1 MPIAIKE
8 WAVTIRAL
16 SEGEQLLIFRS
27 DGENEDFALEHQRFF
42 LFPTFEHDRNDVV
55 RGAHVPELRRALE
68 EGVWPDGDPPI
79 RALTQPGGIEQP
91 DRVRVRAWAEVAGQY
106 TITNQRAIS
115 ELSPFYI
122 WTPDYAQKRLGW
134 RRGTPLHVTLLRTHR
149 IPRPVTIRVRPEHD
163 FGPDWLEITRELPFE
178 GTPVLSEIE
187 FGRVQEEIES
197 IVSGRPLASLA

>member
-16 SEGEQLLIFRS
+16 AEGEQLLIFR
-27 DGENEDFALEHQRFF
+27 DGADQGSRPLEHDRFF
-42 LFPTFEHDRNDVV
+42 LFPTFEYANNDVV

-79 RALTQPGGIEQP
+79 SALTRPGGIEQP
-91 DRVRVRAWAEVAGQY
+91 DRVRVRAWAEVAGEY
-106 TITNQRAIS
+106 TINDQRTIN

-122 WTPDYAQKRLGW
+122 WTTDYAAKRLGW
-134 RRGTPLHVTLLRTHR
+134 RRRTPLHVTLLRTHR

-163 FGPDWLEITRELPFE
+163 FGPTWLEITRQLPFE
-178 GTPVLSEIE
+178 GTPVLSDLE
-187 FGRVQEEIES
+187 FGRVQDEIES
-197 IVSGRPLASLA
+197 IVSGRIAALA

>member
-16 SEGEQLLIFRS
+16 AEGEQLLIFRS
-27 DGENEDFALEHQRFF
+27 GAEEEPEALENSRFF
-42 LFPTFEHDRNDVV
+42 LFPTFEHEANDVV

-68 EGVWPDGDPPI
+68 EGVWPDGDPPVS
-79 RALTQPGGIEQP
+79 ALTRPGGIEQP
-91 DRVRVRAWAEVAGQY
+91 DRVRVRAWAEVAGEY
-106 TITNQRAIS
+106 TITDQRIIN

-122 WTPDYAQKRLGW
+122 WTNDYAAKRLGW
-134 RRGTPLHVTLLRTHR
+134 RRRSPLRVTLLRTHR

-163 FGPDWLEITRELPFE
+163 FGPTWLEITRELPFE
-178 GTPVLSEIE
+178 GTPVLSDLE

-197 IVSGRPLASLA
+197 IVSGRIPALA

>member
-27 DGENEDFALEHQRFF
+27 GDEDEEFALEHQRFF
-42 LFPTFEHDRNDVV
+42 LFPTFEHARNDVV
-55 RGAHVPELRRALE
+55 RGAHLPELRRALE
-68 EGVWPDGDPPI
+68 EGVWPDGDPPTS
-79 RALTQPGGIEQP
+79 ALTQPGGIEQP

-106 TITNQRAIS
+106 TVTNQRAIS

-122 WTPDYAQKRLGW
+122 WTPDYAQKRLAW

-149 IPRPVTIRVRPEHD
+149 IPRPVTIRVKPEHD
-163 FGPDWLEITRELPFE
+163 FGPDWLEITRELPFG

-187 FGRVQEEIES
+187 FGRVQDEIES
-197 IVSGRPLASLA
+197 VVCGRSLASLA

>member
-8 WAVTIRAL
+8 WAVTVRAL
-16 SEGEQLLIFRS
+16 SEGEQLLIFRTDRDADS
-27 DGENEDFALEHQRFF
+27 PALEHDRFF
-42 LFPTFEHDRNDVV
+42 LFPTFEHARNDVV

-68 EGVWPDGDPPI
+68 EGVWPDGDPAI
-79 RALTQPGGIEQP
+79 SALTQPGGIEQP
-91 DRVRVRAWAEVAGQY
+91 DRVRVRAWAEVAGEY
-106 TITNQRAIS
+106 TVTNQRAIS

-122 WTPDYAQKRLGW
+122 WTTDYAQKRLGW
-134 RRGTPLHVTLLRTHR
+134 RRGAPLHVTLLRTHR

-187 FGRVQEEIES
+187 FGRVQDEIEA
-197 IVSGRPLASLA
+197 IVSGRRLASLA

>member
-1 MPIAIKE
+1 MARRRPPNQRLDPA
-8 WAVTIRAL
+8 WRHRAA
-16 SEGEQLLIFRS
+16 GPRS
-27 DGENEDFALEHQRFF
+27 RSCLGR
-42 LFPTFEHDRNDVV
+42 
-55 RGAHVPELRRALE
+55 
-68 EGVWPDGDPPI
+68 
-79 RALTQPGGIEQP
+79 
-91 DRVRVRAWAEVAGQY
+91 VAGQY

>member
-79 RALTQPGGIEQP
+79 SALTQPGGIEQP

-178 GTPVLSEIE
+178 GTPVLSEI
-187 FGRVQEEIES
+187 
-197 IVSGRPLASLA
+197 